1 MCNRPGGPVG
11 PHDDRYLFILIN
23 GTVDPEISFVSIVHR
38 MHRRAIRATLVPLS
52 NRDPTLP
59 PIEKL
64 SSHPEVPADATG
76 TIYLWRQDRSQEAFE
91 ATLRNSAN
99 FVVPKTEKEIR
110 ERGRLPSN
118 ALFIAV

>member
-1 MCNRPGGPVG
+1 MMT
-11 PHDDRYLFILIN
+11 DIYLYLSMVPSIRKSPW
-23 GTVDPEISFVSIVHR
+23 VVSIVHR

>member
-1 MCNRPGGPVG
+1 
-11 PHDDRYLFILIN
+11 
-23 GTVDPEISFVSIVHR
+23 